1 MINPYSE
8 QERIAAMISACLRA
22 SRTHFNHLAIRDV
35 INPPRDL
42 PDAQLARQIA
52 VHILEV
58 EYQIPRRRLVKLMG
72 MARTTVLGAM
82 RTVDWRLQEPVFER
96 AYVRIAARSKDLFM
110 AALHEAATD
119 QEDAA

>member
-1 MINPYSE
+1 MLNPYSE
-8 QERIAAMISACLRA
+8 TERLEAMISACLRA
-22 SRTHFNHLAIRDV
+22 SRTHFNHLTIRDV

-52 VHILEV
+52 VHILELEFQV
-58 EYQIPRRRLVKLMG
+58 PRRRMVKLMG

-96 AYVRIAARSKDLFM
+96 AYARIAARSKDLFM
-110 AALHEAATD
+110 ETMREAAAD
-119 QEDAA
+119 REDAA

>member
-1 MINPYSE
+1 
-8 QERIAAMISACLRA
+8 MISACLRA
-22 SRTHFNHLAIRDV
+22 SRTHFNHLPIRDV

-110 AALHEAATD
+110 AALHEAASD